1 MVVNVADECS
11 CSQVSCSS
19 GFPHPLF
26 ESHREQGGDGEMLD
40 GEEEEEEEGALR
52 EGSGQTARQ
61 LVKTAMEEAERGTNS
76 DEEEE
81 DDTMELGDEEGG
93 ASQAGAAASKPAK
106 ETVKFKGPGV
116 GYSSLFNFER
126 GALKYKPIDLTPGFS
141 IGKLLDPIP
150 EPEWAIDGTSTSDGR
165 NILAD
170 PSTREEDT
178 PSLQTAEGVGGK
190 KVLKLESF
198 LLLVKKEL
206 GFSSSDV
213 VFSRTLYD
221 VISSGGERGVA
232 RETLKAHE
240 SLSGLPHQLD
250 FDLHVQT
257 LLNFDLVQ
265 FRYTRQIFILV
276 HIICLFPGPPYGNQ
290 QRMSRVSFPFQSLEH
305 DSR

>member
-1 MVVNVADECS
+1 MYVADECR
-11 CSQVSCSS
+11 CCQVSCSS

-26 ESHREQGGDGEMLD
+26 EPHREGGEMLD

-81 DDTMELGDEEGG
+81 EDAMELGAEEGG
-93 ASQAGAAASKPAK
+93 ASMAASKPAK

-116 GYSSLFNFER
+116 GYSSLFSFER

-150 EPEWAIDGTSTSDGR
+150 EPEWAIDGASTSDGR
-165 NILAD
+165 NISAD
-170 PSTREEDT
+170 PSTSEQDA
-178 PSLQTAEGVGGK
+178 PSLQTAEGVGGR

-198 LLLVKKEL
+198 LLLVEKEL

-232 RETLKAHE
+232 RETLKSHE
-240 SLSGLPHQLD
+240 SLSGLRHQLD
-250 FDLHVQT
+250 FDFHVQT

-265 FRYTRQIFILV
+265 FRYIYIPDRYL
-276 HIICLFPGPPYGNQ
+276 CLYT
-290 QRMSRVSFPFQSLEH
+290 
-305 DSR
+305 